1 MSKRITTPYDLTR
14 AGKRYRS
21 DTPYDLNCRRS
32 YDKEYLK
39 KLRKKAAWIKD
50 VDADEYLNEIRG
62 RK

>member
-1 MSKRITTPYDLTR
+1 MSFEEEKDIEGIKSSIGILPGIFDE
-14 AGKRYRS
+14 
-21 DTPYDLNCRRS
+21 NCGCS